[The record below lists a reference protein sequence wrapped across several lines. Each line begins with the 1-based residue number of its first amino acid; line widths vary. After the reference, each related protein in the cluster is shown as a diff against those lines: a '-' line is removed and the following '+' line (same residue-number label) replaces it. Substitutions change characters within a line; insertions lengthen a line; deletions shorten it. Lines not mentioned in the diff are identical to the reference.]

1 MTRKAYR
8 LFLVLLLTAAMV
20 GMIQVLTHRSGPWLA
35 ARWQEKLAEAP
46 DEEVEVI
53 LRQLAQLGEDGVP
66 TLVDAL
72 GSSRESI
79 AVGARQ
85 VLGEEL
91 QRWRTIPPAERLQ
104 RMAVLAESMA
114 AKIDEFQPDAR
125 RDAVVLATQ
134 VVQSTG
140 HEPEAVSQRI
150 HAWCQQVLRT
160 PLANHSGGDGGSLP
174 EASAS
179 GMRSDTEAAAQ
190 YLGSL
195 PGASPGA
202 EVASE
207 SDLLPKST
215 ARPPAAD
222 AVSEKPQP
230 FTAAVANR
238 PLGRLAEPGR
248 LDIETGGARR
258 IGSGGSPART
268 GGGLPGDSA
277 NDEAESAATAA
288 TVELMRRLA
297 TGGRQESADAEVE
310 LQRLGFRAKHLELAR
325 QLFDPDPA
333 VRLRLARALPE
344 VQNMDA
350 APWLLQLSGDENA
363 DVRLAAIGL
372 LATTSDPQLLARV
385 QRIARN
391 DSDPRVQRYAER
403 TGRERR

>member
-1 MTRKAYR
+1 
-8 LFLVLLLTAAMV
+8 
-20 GMIQVLTHRSGPWLA
+20 
-35 ARWQEKLAEAP
+35 
-46 DEEVEVI
+46 
-53 LRQLAQLGEDGVP
+53 
-66 TLVDAL
+66 
-72 GSSRESI
+72 
-79 AVGARQ
+79 
-85 VLGEEL
+85 
-91 QRWRTIPPAERLQ
+91 
-104 RMAVLAESMA
+104 MA
-114 AKIDEFQPDAR
+114 
-125 RDAVVLATQ
+125 
-134 VVQSTG
+134 
-140 HEPEAVSQRI
+140 H
-150 HAWCQQVLRT
+150 
-160 PLANHSGGDGGSLP
+160 GGS
-174 EASAS
+174 
-179 GMRSDTEAAAQ
+179 AAA
-190 YLGSL
+190 G
-195 PGASPGA
+195 
-202 EVASE
+202 
-207 SDLLPKST
+207 
-215 ARPPAAD
+215 PP
-222 AVSEKPQP
+222 
-230 FTAAVANR
+230 R
-238 PLGRLAEPGR
+238 G
-248 LDIETGGARR
+248 
-258 IGSGGSPART
+258 T